1 MNKATSKKLSSQ
13 IHQLSVQYLI
23 VKYEND
29 QLKEALVN
37 EKKRRKR
44 GKPLQLQQPEDYHGG
59 AVFWSPTKIREAR
72 DRGEQQAYKEI
83 KIQQQKAEAIRLREE
98 RKAKKA
104 LQLQNRKD
112 IRASAREIRLQDQA
126 KKKAEKEERKVT
138 REVQKQ
144 LQNNIKSSK
153 KGKRIASKKEPPVEP
168 VDEAVEAVVVEY
180 PTSSKSRSGR
190 NINPPQR
197 YLT

>member
-1 MNKATSKKLSSQ
+1 M
-13 IHQLSVQYLI
+13 QYLI

-37 EKKRRKR
+37 EKKCRKR

-72 DRGEQQAYKEI
+72 DREEQQAYEEI
-83 KIQQQKAEAIRLREE
+83 EIQQQKAEAIRLREE
-98 RKAKKA
+98 RKAEKA

-112 IRASAREIRLQDQA
+112 MRASAREIRLQDQA

-144 LQNNIKSSK
+144 LQNDIKSSK
-153 KGKRIASKKEPPVEP
+153 KGKRIASKREPPVEP